1 MNLALYPHLT
11 ARYQPDRP
19 AIEQGERVV
28 TYGGLE
34 EQARRIAL
42 GLCRAGIGKGDL
54 CGLLLRDDA
63 LHLAALF
70 AIWRIGAIVLP
81 LDWRARPAELALIAE
96 RLAPRA
102 LIAASSNLR
111 LGGPPILDLETLAK
125 TADAE
130 LPVVPLDDE
139 PALYGLSSGTTG
151 EPKATVITHRQH
163 DARLMAYAVS
173 YPLLSGDRY
182 VSTLPIAYN
191 WGRNLAISNLC
202 LGATLILHPLLF
214 APEDLV
220 QAVERGRAT
229 TLAVV
234 PNVSR
239 ALLRLPV
246 PGRRLMEGLRLYV
259 SSGAPLFAEERS
271 ALRAAV
277 SANLTET
284 YGATET
290 GAICFLHPEEQDR
303 RPSSVGRPVSGAEVD
318 VVDGSGRSL
327 GPGEIGRVRVRG
339 PSVASGYVGSTP
351 ADAARFRDGWFYAS
365 DDGRFDDAGFLHLEG
380 RDGDLIKHGGLSV
393 YPAEIERVLNGH
405 PGVAEAA
412 VAGLPSAEQGE
423 EVVAFVVL
431 REALD
436 PRMLARHCRLLL
448 APYKLPRRIKVVES
462 LPRSPAG
469 KVLKSVLIEALQRE
483 PPAP

>member
-11 ARYQPDRP
+11 ARYEPDRP
-19 AIEQGERVV
+19 AIEQGDAVV
-28 TYGGLE
+28 SYGELDKL
-34 EQARRIAL
+34 ARRISL
-42 GLCRAGIGKGDL
+42 GLRRAGIVKGDI

-63 LHLAALF
+63 LHVAALF
-70 AIWRIGAIVLP
+70 AIWRIGAVVLP
-81 LDWRARPAELALIAE
+81 LDWRSQPAELALIAA

-102 LIAASSNLR
+102 LISSKPIRQLEEPTVLGIDELAA
-111 LGGPPILDLETLAK
+111 

-130 LPVVPLDDE
+130 SPVLALDDE

-163 DARLMAYAVS
+163 DARLMAYAIS
-173 YPLLSGDRY
+173 YPLLRSDRY
-182 VSTLPIAYN
+182 MSTLPIAYN

-220 QAVERGRAT
+220 QAVERSRAT

-234 PNVSR
+234 PSVSR

-246 PGRRLMEGLRLYV
+246 SGRPLMEGLRLYV
-259 SSGAPLFAEERS
+259 SSGAPLFPEERI
-271 ALRAAV
+271 ALRAAI

-290 GAICFLHPEEQDR
+290 GAICFLQPDQQDR
-303 RPSSVGRPVSGAEVD
+303 RPSSVGRPVCGVEVG

-327 GPGEIGRVRVRG
+327 GPNEIGRVRVRG
-339 PSVASGYVGSTP
+339 PGVASGYVGASP
-351 ADAARFRDGWFYAS
+351 EDAARFRDGWFYSS
-365 DDGRFDDAGFLHLEG
+365 DDGRLDDEGFLHLEG
-380 RDGDLIKHGGLSV
+380 RDADLIKRGGISV
-393 YPAEIERVLNGH
+393 YPAEIERVLNAH
-405 PGVAEAA
+405 ADVVEAA
-412 VAGLPSAEQGE
+412 VVGVPSAELGE
-423 EVVAFVVL
+423 DVVAFVVL
-431 REALD
+431 RATLD
-436 PRMLARHCRLLL
+436 PRLLAHHCRLRL
-448 APYKLPRRIKVVES
+448 APCKQPRQINIVEK

-469 KVLKSVLIEALQRE
+469 KVLKAVLVGSLDSAAG
-483 PPAP
+483 AP